1 MRNQDDDSY
10 QCNRFLSSAEPEK
23 EIFVP
28 VASDK
33 SLTETEMSNI
43 LVVLNKTDLLNQKHC

>member
-1 MRNQDDDSY
+1 LRNQDDDSY

-33 SLTETEMSNI
+33 SLTETEMLNI